1 VASWI
6 KANPGWGQ
14 TVQPE
19 AIRAIMRQTRN
30 NPAQEAAAR
39 TRHLDLWISADEALF
54 SMRSWREAADPS
66 LRLDDF
72 DGQAC
77 HLGLDL
83 ASRTDLAA
91 LALIFPTQNLETG
104 RTTYT
109 AFARCYINEAAVRE
123 ARNPSYP
130 GWAANGYLVVT
141 PGNETD
147 FDTIET
153 DIRAICSRFHVLSAA
168 YDPWQAAQM
177 SQRLR
182 ADGLPMFEFRATTQ
196 TFSPAIVELDAAMR
210 AGRLRHDGNPVLE
223 WCLSN
228 VVGKADRRGN
238 LYPTKLR
245 SEQKIDAA
253 IALMMAIGRAMTE
266 DENDRNLDSYL
277 SNPLS
282 F

>member
-1 VASWI
+1 
-6 KANPGWGQ
+6 
-14 TVQPE
+14 
-19 AIRAIMRQTRN
+19 
-30 NPAQEAAAR
+30 
-39 TRHLDLWISADEALF
+39 
-54 SMRSWREAADPS
+54 
-66 LRLDDF
+66 
-72 DGQAC
+72 
-77 HLGLDL
+77 
-83 ASRTDLAA
+83 
-91 LALIFPTQNLETG
+91 LALVFPRQDPETG
-104 RTTYT
+104 RTNY
-109 AFARCYINEAAVRE
+109 AVFARCFINEAAVTE
-123 ARNPSYP
+123 TRNAFYP
-130 GWAANGYLVVT
+130 GWAADGHLVVT

-147 FDTIET
+147 FDAIES
-153 DIRAICSRFHVLSAA
+153 DVRELCSRFRVVSVG
-168 YDPWQAAQM
+168 YDPWQSTQM

-196 TFSPAIVELDAAMR
+196 NFSPAIVELDAAMR